1 MFQNKDMEKKYVI
14 IEKSYVD
21 SIDFQH
27 VIETSKA
34 TLRYNLD
41 GTKTIVRFIGDVPD
55 FLEGDVIYSHS
66 EILEIINNPDIGWV
80 EINE

>member
-1 MFQNKDMEKKYVI
+1 MDKKYVI

-21 SIDFQH
+21 SVDFQQ

-41 GTKTIVRFIGDVPD
+41 GTKTIVKFIGDVPD
-55 FLEGDVIYSHS
+55 FLSGDKIYSHS
-66 EILEIINNPDIGWV
+66 EIIEIISNPDNGCV
-80 EINE
+80 EQN

>member
-21 SIDFQH
+21 SIDFQR
-27 VIETSKA
+27 VIETSSA

-41 GTKTIVRFIGDVPD
+41 GTKTIIKFIGDVPD
-55 FLEGDVIYSHS
+55 FLSGDKIYSHS
-66 EILEIINNPDIGWV
+66 EIIETINNPDNGWI